1 MKWINARCQASIFSA
16 EVIEVL
22 ANRKQPAQCSF
33 SLIVQGTIMLG
44 FWLLM
49 VAAALSL
56 LGAFFHGVVGG
67 RMYMDNI
74 NRTDLEP
81 LGKSLSLVS
90 WHVFTIFLFVGAVSF
105 LLAGFGLLSSIAL
118 YPVIVINIL
127 GALLFIFLGF
137 NGHKELMKMPGAFL
151 MATTALSGYLGATW
165 LA

>member
-1 MKWINARCQASIFSA
+1 M
-16 EVIEVL
+16 
-22 ANRKQPAQCSF
+22 
-33 SLIVQGTIMLG
+33 IMLG

-67 RMYMDNI
+67 RVYMDNI

-137 NGHKELMKMPGAFL
+137 AGHKELMKMPGAFL
-151 MATTALSGYLGATW
+151 MATTGLCGYLGATW